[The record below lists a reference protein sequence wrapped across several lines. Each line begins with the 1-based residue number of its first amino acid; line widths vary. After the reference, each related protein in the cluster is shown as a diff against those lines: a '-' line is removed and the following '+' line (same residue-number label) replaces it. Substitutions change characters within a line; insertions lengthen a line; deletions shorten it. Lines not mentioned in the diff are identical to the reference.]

1 MPKEIYE
8 SDPISVPEV
17 RKILL
22 DRAMEG
28 EDLSYMQR
36 IALEHAQLTSR
47 ISSDV
52 AKKLVDDLI
61 KTFSMTKKSAIT
73 LANFI
78 PNNIE
83 ELKVLLGKEA
93 GNYEQESFDKM
104 LEKLNGLKLLTID
117 QIEKELKEID
127 DERAKSEDENKEI
140 DESMIPEDLR

>member
-52 AKKLVDDLI
+52 AKKLVDDLM